1 MIRRAIVLATYLM
14 SVSCIASAQSWG
26 DYIKLVAK
34 ADPVT
39 IQTLPGKIK
48 SQGDSLDDD
57 QAVELTTAISMA
69 LVKEPVEVLNVTN
82 QFKASTDR
90 LQQRFGTGLICS
102 LPLMIDGTQAQVEAY
117 YADAVP
123 ALEKAGT
130 PTADCLNNMRATMDE
145 FRQDNLSK

>member
-130 PTADCLNNMRATMDE
+130 PAADCLNNMRATMDE

>member
-14 SVSCIASAQSWG
+14 SVSCIASAQSWS

-57 QAVELTTAISMA
+57 QAVELTTAMSMA

-82 QFKASTDR
+82 QFKTSTDR

-102 LPLMIDGTQAQVEAY
+102 LPLMINGTLAQVEAY

-130 PTADCLNNMRATMDE
+130 PAADCLNNMRATMDE